1 MKVNLKLTTPPHAWS
16 NGGIKY
22 TSSPRHIDHD
32 VALSRPD
39 DEVRSVSHGRAGGR
53 RELVHPRQAFFVD
66 GDGKARQGVNN
77 LFIHKGV
84 QQPTSHKNKNKK
96 GVTYTERKHQNRYTE
111 QNNKNTVTQNDIQ
124 STVTQNKLQH
134 YRCIQRTKYKIP
146 LQL

>member
-77 LFIHKGV
+77 LFIDKCV
-84 QQPTSHKNKNKK
+84 QQPTSQKKKK

-111 QNNKNTVTQNDIQ
+111 QHNKN
-124 STVTQNKLQH
+124 TVTQNKLQH
-134 YRCIQRTKYKIP
+134 YRCIQRIKYKTP